1 MKSKKTILTIILLV
15 ILVACAA
22 LMIFSGRKNNIMNKD
37 AKNIKNEQKLKVTAS
52 NFASYDFLRA
62 IIGDSKNI
70 ELTFLLGPG
79 KDAHSYD
86 PTPQDLIKIQ
96 NSDLFVYIGGEME
109 KWANRVM
116 ETLDT
121 KKTNV
126 LCIADKVDTIKEQE
140 IEGAEDDDDHDH
152 EEEHEDHDHEKEENE
167 HDEDEKEHEHHHDH
181 DEEGA
186 FDEHIWTSPENAIKM
201 VKALEK
207 EMEKIDSAN
216 AEKYR
221 KNAEK
226 YIKEIQEVDKEIRNI
241 VDNKKRDRLVFG
253 DKMPMQ
259 YFINY
264 YGLKVS
270 AAFMGC
276 STETEPS
283 AQTIAYLVNKVKE
296 EKIPVILYIELGN
309 GKVADTVA
317 KEAGNCKIMQIQ
329 TLHNVSKDD
338 FEKGKTWVSLM
349 KENIN
354 VLKEALD

>member
-152 EEEHEDHDHEKEENE
+152 EEEHEHDEKHEDHEHEKEE
-167 HDEDEKEHEHHHDH
+167 HEH

-216 AEKYR
+216 AEKY
-221 KNAEK
+221 KANAEK